1 MQVKYGNYGNYSSNN
16 YGVHSLYFKD
26 VKGNTFYFSY
36 DTLIAFKYDY
46 KTYVIQ
52 NYWNTTTGKH
62 LNWIDKGNKKDRLT
76 QEQFE
81 QKYKDCFGKGLN
93 D

>member
-16 YGVHSLYFKD
+16 YGVNSLYFKD
-26 VKGNTFYFSY
+26 VKGNIFYFSY
-36 DTLIAFKYDY
+36 DTLIAFEYDY

-62 LNWIDKGNKKDRLT
+62 LNLIDKGNKKDRLT

-81 QKYKDCFGKGLN
+81 QKYKDCFGKR
-93 D
+93 

>member
-36 DTLIAFKYDY
+36 DTLIAFEYDY
-46 KTYVIQ
+46 KTYNQ
-52 NYWNTTTGKH
+52 PDF
-62 LNWIDKGNKKDRLT
+62 LEWIYENLI
-76 QEQFE
+76 ES
-81 QKYKDCFGKGLN
+81 
-93 D
+93 